1 MTRTVLDTNAIVSTL
16 LFNDSAPGRALIR
29 ALDTGAILVSAT
41 LAQEL
46 QDVLNRLGLTGTLPE
61 RSATSS

>member
-1 MTRTVLDTNAIVSTL
+1 MTRTVLDTNAIVSAL

-46 QDVLNRLGLTGTLPE
+46 QDVLNPGLCTKA
-61 RSATSS
+61 R